1 MKYEKKIICQ
11 VLLSIQEKQYVKNYD
26 LNISPMEFYALIMD
40 LVDQEFIINIP
51 DPEYKNDMIIFFDI
65 EGSILTVKGKE
76 KLDEYLSEDK
86 IMNNEIFIVHGHDEA
101 LKTEVARTIERV
113 GLSVTIL
120 HEKPNEGL
128 TIIQKLEKYAA
139 TAGYAVI
146 LMTPDDK
153 GKSKKETKYKD
164 RARQN
169 VVLEWG
175 YFVGKLG
182 ASKVCAIHSEN
193 IELPSDI
200 SGVLYITYDNNGGWK
215 IQLMKELEKAGY
227 AINWSNL

>member
-1 MKYEKKIICQ
+1 MKYEQKMIYQI
-11 VLLSIQEKQYVKNYD
+11 LLSVQEKQYIKNYE

-40 LVDQEFIINIP
+40 LVDQELIINIP
-51 DPEYKNDMIIFFDI
+51 DPEYKNDLIVFFEI
-65 EGSILTVKGKE
+65 KGAILTIKGKE
-76 KLDEYLSEDK
+76 MLDKFFQEVK
-86 IMNNEIFIVHGHDEA
+86 VMNSEIFIVHGHDEA
-101 LKTEVARTIERV
+101 LKIEVARTIERA
-113 GLSVTIL
+113 GLDVTIL

-182 ASKVCAIHSEN
+182 ADRVCAIHTEN

-200 SGVLYITYDNNGGWK
+200 SGILYITYDNNGGWK

-227 AINWSNL
+227 SINWSNI

>member
-1 MKYEKKIICQ
+1 LKYEQKMIYQI
-11 VLLSIQEKQYVKNYD
+11 LLSIQEKQYIKNYE

-40 LVDQEFIINIP
+40 LVDQELIINIP
-51 DPEYKNDMIIFFDI
+51 DPEYKNDLIVFFEI
-65 EGSILTVKGKE
+65 KGAILTIKGKE
-76 KLDEYLSEDK
+76 MLDKFFREVK
-86 IMNNEIFIVHGHDEA
+86 VMNSEIFIVHGHDEA
-101 LKTEVARTIERV
+101 LKIEVARTIELA
-113 GLSVTIL
+113 GLDVTIL

-182 ASKVCAIHSEN
+182 ADRVCAIHTEN

-200 SGVLYITYDNNGGWK
+200 SGILYITYDNNGGWK

-227 AINWSNL
+227 SINWSNI

>member
-1 MKYEKKIICQ
+1 MKYEQKMIYQI
-11 VLLSIQEKQYVKNYD
+11 LLSVQEKQYIKNYE

-40 LVDQEFIINIP
+40 LVDQELIINIP
-51 DPEYKNDMIIFFDI
+51 DPEYKNDLIVFFEI
-65 EGSILTVKGKE
+65 KGAILTIKGKE
-76 KLDEYLSEDK
+76 MLDKFFREVK
-86 IMNNEIFIVHGHDEA
+86 VMNSEIFIVHGHDEA
-101 LKTEVARTIERV
+101 LKIEVARTIERA
-113 GLSVTIL
+113 GLDVTIL

-182 ASKVCAIHSEN
+182 ADRVCAIHTEN

-200 SGVLYITYDNNGGWK
+200 SGILYITYDNNGGWK

-227 AINWSNL
+227 SINWSNI

>member
-1 MKYEKKIICQ
+1 MIYQI
-11 VLLSIQEKQYVKNYD
+11 LLSIQEKQYIKNYE

-40 LVDQEFIINIP
+40 LVDQELIINIP
-51 DPEYKNDMIIFFDI
+51 DPEYKNDLIVFFEI
-65 EGSILTVKGKE
+65 KGAILTIKGKE
-76 KLDEYLSEDK
+76 MLDKFFREVK
-86 IMNNEIFIVHGHDEA
+86 VMNSEIFIVHGHDEA
-101 LKTEVARTIERV
+101 LKIEVARTIERA
-113 GLSVTIL
+113 GLDVTIL

-182 ASKVCAIHSEN
+182 ADRVCAIHTEN

-200 SGVLYITYDNNGGWK
+200 SGILYITYDNNGGWK

-227 AINWSNL
+227 SINWSNI

>member
-1 MKYEKKIICQ
+1 MKYEQKMIYQI
-11 VLLSIQEKQYVKNYD
+11 LLSIQEKQYIKNYE

-40 LVDQEFIINIP
+40 LVDQELIINIP
-51 DPEYKNDMIIFFDI
+51 DPEYKNDLIVFFEI
-65 EGSILTVKGKE
+65 KGAILTIKGKE
-76 KLDEYLSEDK
+76 MLDKFFREVK
-86 IMNNEIFIVHGHDEA
+86 VMNSEIFIVHGHDEA
-101 LKTEVARTIERV
+101 LKIEVARTIERA
-113 GLSVTIL
+113 GLDVTIL

-182 ASKVCAIHSEN
+182 ADRVCAIHTEN

-200 SGVLYITYDNNGGWK
+200 SGILYITYDNNGGWK

-227 AINWSNL
+227 SINWSNI

>member
-1 MKYEKKIICQ
+1 MEYEQKIIYQ
-11 VLLSIQEKQYVKNYD
+11 ILLSIQEKQYIKNYE

-40 LVDQEFIINIP
+40 LVDQELIINIP
-51 DPEYKNDMIIFFDI
+51 DPEYKNDLIVFFEI
-65 EGSILTVKGKE
+65 EGAILTIKGKE
-76 KLDEYLSEDK
+76 MLDKFFQEVK
-86 IMNNEIFIVHGHDEA
+86 VMNNEIFIVHGHDEA
-101 LKTEVARTIERV
+101 LKIEVARTIERA
-113 GLSVTIL
+113 GLDVTIL

-182 ASKVCAIHSEN
+182 ADRVCAIHTEN

-200 SGVLYITYDNNGGWK
+200 SGILYITYDNNGGWK

-227 AINWSNL
+227 SINWSNI